1 MAANTT
7 NLKGFAAILGVEP
20 SYVTKLKQQGRLVF
34 ADAAQRKVLI
44 AESRELIEQTAGT
57 RSDVAQRNQEKRE
70 EKAPALAADV
80 PAFQAKGKGKG
91 KKADEDS
98 KASAVEQVYEGLT
111 LKEMSLRIKRAE
123 MLAKEAD
130 SKIKQ
135 FDAAQK
141 AGNLIPREEV
151 DAAMKFIGA
160 AVRAQA
166 DVYADQ
172 TTPLVAPI
180 TDLNEVHEILA
191 QSRKDELAEL
201 GQVIEKQRAELQKA
215 AT

>member
-44 AESRELIEQTAGT
+44 AESHELIEQTAGT
-57 RSDVAQRNQEKRE
+57 RSDVTQRNQEKRE
-70 EKAPALAADV
+70 EAAPTKPSLTAGKRGADKPGKKTTGSEAPDSQKEAIKQAQIAKAMAESRRVQALAD
-80 PAFQAKGKGKG
+80 
-91 KKADEDS
+91 
-98 KASAVEQVYEGLT
+98 
-111 LKEMSLRIKRAE
+111 KEE
-123 MLAKEAD
+123 MERDRLAR
-130 SKIKQ
+130 
-135 FDAAQK
+135 
-141 AGNLIPREEV
+141 NLIPREEV
-151 DAAMKFIGA
+151 EAAFKFIGA

-180 TDLNEVHEILA
+180 TDLHEVHEILA

-215 AT
+215 AA

>member
-7 NLKGFAAILGVEP
+7 NLKGFAALLNVEP

-44 AESRELIEQTAGT
+44 AESRELIEQTAGN
-57 RSDVAQRNQEKRE
+57 RSDVAQRNQAKRE
-70 EKAPALAADV
+70 ESAPATASRVANKGGAD
-80 PAFQAKGKGKG
+80 KKG
-91 KKADEDS
+91 KKAAESAAPDS
-98 KASAVEQVYEGLT
+98 Q
-111 LKEMSLRIKRAE
+111 
-123 MLAKEAD
+123 KEA
-130 SKIKQ
+130 IKQ
-135 FDAAQK
+135 AQIAK
-141 AGNLIPREEV
+141 AMAESRRVQALADKEEMERDRLAGNLIPREEV
-151 DAAMKFIGA
+151 DAAFKFIGA

-191 QSRKDELAEL
+191 QSRKDELAAL
-201 GQVIEKQRAELQKA
+201 GQVIEQQRAELQKA
-215 AT
+215 AA

>member
-1 MAANTT
+1 
-7 NLKGFAAILGVEP
+7 
-20 SYVTKLKQQGRLVF
+20 
-34 ADAAQRKVLI
+34 
-44 AESRELIEQTAGT
+44 
-57 RSDVAQRNQEKRE
+57 
-70 EKAPALAADV
+70 V
-80 PAFQAKGKGKG
+80 PAVQAEGKGKG
-91 KKADEDS
+91 KQAAEDF
-98 KASAVEQVYEGLT
+98 KPSAGEQVYEGLT

-135 FDAAQK
+135 FDVAQK

-215 AT
+215 AA